1 MAQYNPSVLMP
12 EAHWA
17 VAAIDPEERQA
28 ALELAE
34 RVCAAGP
41 PAPALATSQGEQLAE
56 IAGAFDLAARE
67 RLDAAGSLQPHE
79 LSEPLRQ
86 EIEAITARAFV
97 LHLALPIP
105 SDADAEALHA
115 LHLASLAEVANR
127 RGDWYRWEEWASGA
141 PLLLDDSEREIP
153 WDRQL
158 LLHATELWRVLL
170 RDPAGGHERAME
182 IVARVRERRADREA
196 ALFAPLDARHTA
208 RAKFALFAWY
218 HVLDAA
224 TELLLYLRHGEPRRI
239 HQALALHLSLAR
251 SATSGDYELEGLFTW
266 LLAASA
272 RVARPSVSQ
281 LELPGVGS

>member
-1 MAQYNPSVLMP
+1 MAYNSSTLPP

-17 VAAIDPEERQA
+17 VAAIDLAERQT

-34 RVCAAGP
+34 KACATGP
-41 PAPALATSQGEQLAE
+41 PARALNGLESERLGE
-56 IAGAFDLAARE
+56 IAGAFDLASRE

-79 LSEPLRQ
+79 LSEPVRQ
-86 EIEAITARAFV
+86 EIEAVTGRAFV
-97 LHLALPIP
+97 LQLALPIP

-115 LHLASLAEVANR
+115 LHLAALAEVANR
-127 RGDWYRWEEWASGA
+127 RGDWYRWEKWASGA
-141 PLLLDDSEREIP
+141 PLRLDDSEREIP

-158 LLHATELWRVLL
+158 LLHAAELWRVLL
-170 RDPAGGHERAME
+170 RDPASGQERAME
-182 IVARVRERRADREA
+182 IVARIRERRADREA
-196 ALFAPLDARHTA
+196 ALFAPLDARQTA

-239 HQALALHLSLAR
+239 YQTLALHLSLAR

-266 LLAASA
+266 LLAAA
-272 RVARPSVSQ
+272 GRVVRPSGAQ